1 MKKAAASD
9 SSCEELSKESCKG
22 WSAADDRHT
31 VENGQATLR
40 CHLRAEVE
48 DSLPASC
55 DVQPVLSR
63 YGFVQQLGQTLVEVL
78 CTAQHTD
85 KVSAS
90 AQVE

>member
-48 DSLPASC
+48 DSLPASGN
-55 DVQPVLSR
+55 VQPVLSR
-63 YGFVQQLGQTLVEVL
+63 HGLIKKLRQTLVEVL
-78 CTAQHTD
+78 CAVKAQGR
-85 KVSAS
+85 
-90 AQVE
+90 